1 MLGHYNKI
9 ALKSP
14 GKVKVVE
21 AILVLTVS
29 TFLPHSNPSFKFRLG
44 QHNPLYVCTTYFL
57 YKYTMH
63 IAIPYETNIFCFV
76 WGGGQRCMLCPSLPV
91 NPVIIDLSRGRV
103 EKSGKSPDS
112 YTSSSISSFPPPF
125 SPLFSSLL
133 FKTES
138 TFVPVQFPAICPA
151 VQSSEPWGREATA
164 SRQNFRVGTVGW
176 VGPLNCSPKKLRA
189 GDGEYRGLLPWSTER
204 CLPGWTQLHTRG
216 AVESGATRV
225 EKGLL

>member
-44 QHNPLYVCTTYFL
+44 HWPMVKHHPLYVWTTYFL

-103 EKSGKSPDS
+103 EKSGKCPDS
-112 YTSSSISSFPPPF
+112 STSPSISSFPTF
-125 SPLFSSLL
+125 SPLFLSFSLVSYSKQSQPLSPSNFPPSARPSSH
-133 FKTES
+133 
-138 TFVPVQFPAICPA
+138 P
-151 VQSSEPWGREATA
+151 
-164 SRQNFRVGTVGW
+164 
-176 VGPLNCSPKKLRA
+176 SP
-189 GDGEYRGLLPWSTER
+189 GEDGQQ
-204 CLPGWTQLHTRG
+204 LPGKSLGWG
-216 AVESGATRV
+216 P
-225 EKGLL
+225 